1 MLKNK
6 GNINKVTWI
15 KGDIKMP
22 KVNGNEEANLQNYV
36 NKRKQRT
43 ILQTPIESS
52 FKVPTIASLFQNL
65 NNNILK
71 SNFPQA

>member
-43 ILQTPIESS
+43 ILQTPIEAS

-65 NNNILK
+65 NNNSLR